1 MPFRCEDASG
11 FLAEEALCA
20 VHQRYFLRTKWASAD
35 FWVGGCDECAAEAQL
50 GAQVRA
56 LLPGRNAEI
65 EQRAATRLSGMEA
78 AIQREA
84 DEEFEGRLA
93 GLRAEVTSVVRE
105 RAGQR
110 VWEEVRAQVAA
121 EIIAGLK
128 ESKGE

>member
-1 MPFRCEDASG
+1 
-11 FLAEEALCA
+11 
-20 VHQRYFLRTKWASAD
+20 
-35 FWVGGCDECAAEAQL
+35 
-50 GAQVRA
+50 
-56 LLPGRNAEI
+56 
-65 EQRAATRLSGMEA
+65 MEA